1 MDLSFLHGSNFHR
14 VEISYG
20 FKSQGSASRVPNVM
34 YQGWDGFLSLRILMG
49 EVINGNLAFRELVVY
64 GKDLKL
70 GLKMVIS
77 VPFLHLKLKSKDVA
91 CGPVVP

>member
-1 MDLSFLHGSNFHR
+1 M
-14 VEISYG
+14 E
-20 FKSQGSASRVPNVM
+20 
-34 YQGWDGFLSLRILMG
+34 
-49 EVINGNLAFRELVVY
+49 EVIKGNLTFRKLVLY

-91 CGPVVP
+91 YGPVVP